1 MLIRTIEPEDADV
14 LRQLVIELQVAEAH
28 SNPYIVAGE
37 LMADDYVRQL
47 FMGDPEVPG
56 QVMVAVDDGQNVVGY
71 VAVQPHVP
79 QEEVH
84 EIAYDYAY
92 VSDIVVREHCRGQG
106 VGRALLIAAEN
117 YARRQGASI
126 LRLGVLAGNQDARGL
141 YESCG
146 YGEREI
152 LLEKRLDES

>member
-1 MLIRTIEPEDADV
+1 MLIRTIEPEDADA
-14 LRQLVIELQVAEAH
+14 LRKLVIELQVAEAH

-56 QVMVAVDDGQNVVGY
+56 QGMVAGDDGQNVVGY

-126 LRLGVLAGNQDARGL
+126 LRLGVLAGNQDARDL
-141 YESCG
+141 YASCG
-146 YGEREI
+146 YAESEI
-152 LLEKRLDES
+152 LLEKRLDKS